1 MRTAAEGA
9 GRDPADIEVTWT
21 GASVLA
27 GGEQALD
34 EVGRLAEMGV
44 ARLAIPPLAYDPAA
58 VGDALAAFGQDVIAR
73 S

>member
-1 MRTAAEGA
+1 
-9 GRDPADIEVTWT
+9 
-21 GASVLA
+21 
-27 GGEQALD
+27 
-34 EVGRLAEMGV
+34 MGV